1 MASSSPA
8 RRVSARSGSAP
19 KSRASARAWISRAGP
34 PRSASGRRH
43 SPGQPLVGD
52 HLGDPG
58 PVQRGALGR
67 QRLGDLVDGVPG
79 GAQLDDPRP
88 GGVLARRGL
97 RAGLAGDEEL
107 PGPGAEV
114 PHRRQQRGGGV
125 AEPGGGLGGGQAL
138 GEVGAQRL
146 VPAVR
151 GAVRA
156 EEVLPARPGGLLRV
170 FR

>member
-8 RRVSARSGSAP
+8 SRVSARAGQRGEVQGLGAGLDLPGRAAALGVRAAP
-19 KSRASARAWISRAGP
+19 Q
-34 PRSASGRRH
+34 
-43 SPGQPLVGD
+43 PGQPLRGD

-67 QRLGDLVDGVPG
+67 QRFGDLVDRVPG

-97 RAGLAGDEEL
+97 RPGPAGDEEL

-114 PHRRQQRGGGV
+114 PHRRQQRRGGV
-125 AEPGGGLGGGQAL
+125 AEPGGGLGGGQPL
-138 GEVGAQRL
+138 GQVGAQRL
-146 VPAVR
+146 IPAVR
-151 GAVRA
+151 RGGGWRKNSPPGRA
-156 EEVLPARPGGLLRV
+156 G
-170 FR
+170 